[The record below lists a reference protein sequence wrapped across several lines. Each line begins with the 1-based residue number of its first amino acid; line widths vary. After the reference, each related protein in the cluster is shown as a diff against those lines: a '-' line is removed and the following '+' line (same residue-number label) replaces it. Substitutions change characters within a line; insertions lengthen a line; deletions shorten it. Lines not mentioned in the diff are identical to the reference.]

1 MAVPKIR
8 ETGFE
13 RLFLGF
19 KGDALMKMELHDSF
33 GNRTAIEFINVQ
45 RNPKL
50 SEELFKF
57 IPPNDADVLG
67 E

>member
-1 MAVPKIR
+1 
-8 ETGFE
+8 
-13 RLFLGF
+13 
-19 KGDALMKMELHDSF
+19 MKMELHDSF